1 MLINSAKKTAGF
13 DKGRNGGTVKGRKSE
28 QLPYRWKMCL
38 FSRSYKGEGEGKPE
52 ILWQNCLLVT
62 LPRVVV
68 LLGSQHYSLR
78 KCFPMTTSPAD
89 VSGIV

>member
-1 MLINSAKKTAGF
+1 MILVSKHTFAQRAFQMLINSAKKTAGF

-62 LPRVVV
+62 LP
-68 LLGSQHYSLR
+68 
-78 KCFPMTTSPAD
+78 
-89 VSGIV
+89 